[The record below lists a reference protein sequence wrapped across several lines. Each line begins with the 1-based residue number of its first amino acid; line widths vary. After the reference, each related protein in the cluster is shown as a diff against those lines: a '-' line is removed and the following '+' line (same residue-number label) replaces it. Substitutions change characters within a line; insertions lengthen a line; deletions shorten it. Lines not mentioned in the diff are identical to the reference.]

1 MYPLLTCG
9 PSYWKLNYHAPVD
22 VVAGSEIEVPEIPER
37 LVWKSLSSVT

>member
-22 VVAGSEIEVPEIPER
+22 VVVN
-37 LVWKSLSSVT
+37 SVCIVLQII